1 MSDSYNENSNNS
13 LDRDTVISAAI
24 QAIPYVGSSISTL
37 YFGHK
42 QERRFRRIESFYD
55 EIKNEV
61 KGMQGKI
68 ADLNSHDPDEFRA
81 ILEELHEQI
90 ESEQIAAKRK
100 FYKTYFKSTLVN
112 PVRGNFEERKL
123 FLNILQDLSPL
134 QIELLAFLIKRDEP
148 TLANQ
153 INKPGVDQALITGS
167 IGQLRNHGLITTQL
181 NSLAFGGGG
190 GQMNESVSVSEFG
203 QRFHNFCVK
212 GEY

>member
-1 MSDSYNENSNNS
+1 MSDSDNEKSNNG

-42 QERRFRRIESFYD
+42 QERRFRRIESFYE
-55 EIKNEV
+55 EIKKEIN
-61 KGMQGKI
+61 GIQDKI

-134 QIELLAFLIKRDEP
+134 QIELLAFL
-148 TLANQ
+148 
-153 INKPGVDQALITGS
+153 
-167 IGQLRNHGLITTQL
+167 
-181 NSLAFGGGG
+181 F
-190 GQMNESVSVSEFG
+190 
-203 QRFHNFCVK
+203 
-212 GEY
+212 